1 MVAVQIKLQVY
12 LNLFLGIQTNVISCP
27 LIRLSPQAVDAA
39 LPFRAK
45 QGPLT
50 YLSVPNYPGND
61 SEASQYSRN
70 YPEHPYLIS
79 DSPIIWFRS
88 VTRLEFEKPHA
99 KHCLLSV
106 NIEIPALVF
115 EDVLK

>member
-12 LNLFLGIQTNVISCP
+12 LNLFLDIQTNVISCP
-27 LIRLSPQAVDAA
+27 LIRFSPQAVDAA

-50 YLSVPNYPGND
+50 YLSVPNYPSND

-70 YPEHPYLIS
+70 YPEHPYLSS
-79 DSPIIWFRS
+79 DSPFIWFRP
-88 VTRLEFEKPHA
+88 VTRLEFEKTHA
-99 KHCLLSV
+99 KHCLLSI
-106 NIEIPALVF
+106 NIANPRIGV
-115 EDVLK
+115 